1 MKSKVEYAMN
11 AHRIV
16 PKKGRLMGL
25 FVFIAAAIS
34 AGCSSPPR
42 LADYCAPLS
51 QDVEGQINQDKKHV
65 AEEHGAYAV
74 LSNNVYKPAGHPE
87 IWVDPDEWE
96 AVCDAQFKT
105 KNSYDLLD
113 CNPENP
119 GKGLEAKTYLR
130 WPHGKSDQPTQLVFV
145 FRGTTSLSDWWCGNF
160 WDCQYGEVDRYV
172 KTRIDKY
179 RLMYPSIE
187 IVATGHS
194 LGGGLAQH
202 VAFCF
207 EGAKAVAFNT
217 SPRSHK
223 HDCSIASANL
233 SEAQEENI
241 KENYIVRIHQ
251 HAEILSPIRH
261 VFSSRRYKE
270 TVYNFATAS
279 PLARH
284 GMTPLAMGLTQVA
297 ACPIRNGLD
306 GLSAPGQPRAET
318 VLTKTCNKVVEGS
331 HCAQ

>member
-1 MKSKVEYAMN
+1 MN
-11 AHRIV
+11 VHRIV
-16 PKKGRLMGL
+16 PKKCRLMSL
-25 FVFIAAAIS
+25 FVFIAAALS
-34 AGCSSPPR
+34 AGCATAPR
-42 LADYCAPLS
+42 LADYCTPLS
-51 QDVEGQINQDKKHV
+51 QDVLGQINQDKKHT
-65 AEEHGAYAV
+65 AEKYGAYAV

-96 AVCDAQFKT
+96 PVCAAHFKA
-105 KNSYDLLD
+105 KNSYDLPD
-113 CNPENP
+113 CSPENP

-130 WPHGKSDQPTQLVFV
+130 WPPDKRDQPTQLVFV

-160 WDCQYGEVDRYV
+160 RDCQYGEADSYV

-179 RLMYPSIE
+179 RGMYPSIK

-223 HDCSIASANL
+223 HDCSVTPPDL
-233 SEAQEENI
+233 SEAREENI
-241 KENYIVRIHQ
+241 KHDYIVRIHQ

-261 VFSSRRYKE
+261 VFSSRKYKE
-270 TVYNFATAS
+270 TVYNFTTAS
-279 PLARH
+279 PFARH
-284 GMTPLAMGLTQVA
+284 GMTPLAMGLTGVA
-297 ACPIRNGLD
+297 GCPIRNGLD
-306 GLSAPGQPRAET
+306 GFSAPGQPRAET
-318 VLTKTCNKVVEGS
+318 VLSKTCNKAVAEF